1 MVFGDGAFG
10 GIITM
15 RLVLGRVGG
24 SEMVSGA
31 HKRKTGLRWL
41 ICFVRISHCVM
52 FKKTPA
58 WH

>member
-1 MVFGDGAFG
+1 MVFGDWAFG

-15 RLVLGRVGG
+15 RQGPEGG

-31 HKRKTGLRWL
+31 HKRKTDRRWL

>member
-15 RLVLGRVGG
+15 RPVLGGR
-24 SEMVSGA
+24 GA
-31 HKRKTGLRWL
+31 LRWCQGLIRGRDLRWL

-58 WH
+58 CH